1 MNCIKQ
7 AIDTLLNKSLSFETS
22 ASPNNEKLL
31 NLAKKTKNIEKT
43 TTKSKF
49 QAEKNDKEI

>member
-22 ASPNNEKLL
+22 ASPYNEKLL